1 MVKIYIAA
9 ILLVFGAFIYSNAIY
24 SPVFAKS
31 QTFNISVSV
40 TISPTTLVFQGF
52 TSPNALVYVEENN
65 TVVGTSTADS
75 SGNFIVTLVGISSGI
90 SNYQIYSQDI
100 NGINSNVVSI
110 SDNIMSDRTNNIY
123 NINLSPTLV
132 TKTNNNIFYLNGRAY
147 PSSKIEIFLNSNY
160 AYSIT
165 VNSSGNFEY
174 IGNASNLALGKYTIT
189 ALDITNTGVISNY
202 SNPVTI
208 DITNTTSP
216 NPNILK
222 KLNSNQSTNT
232 SHQVI
237 KTPTIHTVH
246 VVKNSTLNYCS
257 FNYCNGRVI
266 PATISKKVKPKTDT
280 VTIFVIS
287 FSLLIL
293 IAIIL
298 RRLL

>member
-1 MVKIYIAA
+1 MVKIYIA
-9 ILLVFGAFIYSNAIY
+9 ILSVFGVFIYSNAIY
-24 SPVFAKS
+24 SPVFATS

-40 TISPTTLVFQGF
+40 TISPTTLIFQGF
-52 TSPNALVYVEENN
+52 TSPNALVYVEKNN
-65 TVVGTSTADS
+65 TVVGTSTSNS
-75 SGNFIVTLVGISSGI
+75 SGNFVVTLIGISPGI

-132 TKTNNNIFYLNGRAY
+132 AKTNNNIFYLNGRAY

-160 AYSIT
+160 AYSTT
-165 VNSSGNFEY
+165 VDSSGNFEY

-266 PATISKKVKPKTDT
+266 PATISKKIKPKTDT

>member
-9 ILLVFGAFIYSNAIY
+9 ILLVFGVFIYSNAIY

-75 SGNFIVTLVGISSGI
+75 SGNFVVTLVGISSGI

-132 TKTNNNIFYLNGRAY
+132 AKTNNNIFYLNGRAY
-147 PSSKIEIFLNSNY
+147 PSSKIEMFLNSNY
-160 AYSIT
+160 AYSTT
-165 VNSSGNFEY
+165 VDSSGNFEY
-174 IGNASNLALGKYTIT
+174 IGNASNLALGKYTII

-280 VTIFVIS
+280 VVIFVIS
-287 FSLLIL
+287 FSLLIS
-293 IAIIL
+293 IAIII

>member
-9 ILLVFGAFIYSNAIY
+9 ILLVFGVFIYSNAIY

-75 SGNFIVTLVGISSGI
+75 SGNFVVTLVGISSGI

-132 TKTNNNIFYLNGRAY
+132 AKTNNNIFYLNGRAY
-147 PSSKIEIFLNSNY
+147 PSSKIEMFLNSNY
-160 AYSIT
+160 AYSTT
-165 VNSSGNFEY
+165 VDSSGNFEY
-174 IGNASNLALGKYTIT
+174 IGNASNLALGKYTII

-280 VTIFVIS
+280 VVIFVIS
-287 FSLLIL
+287 SSLLIL
-293 IAIIL
+293 IVIVIS
-298 RRLL
+298 RLL